1 MPELTLYWSWHA
13 GSRALVYL
21 LANHKRPTA
30 FNCCLPLTDYSS
42 VGGGNDLLGARGQF
56 HSSLFGLRVVGDDSG
71 IVARGSGQLAPVARL
86 FLQTAY
92 DGPLGHG
99 SHREHIA
106 NVQLSC
112 EGKRHAAV
120 RGPKWYLDNCEPEA
134 TQMHSLCTAPKTQ
147 PRPTALSAPRWIRSA
162 QQGSPGEVS
171 SWVSS
176 LPLLSASLLVRLSPH
191 STDFPSWVR
200 GLPFLPQYTNCPV
213 WMPSAAMN
221 SSVRFLNRYGSRKT
235 TLARGAPRP
244 GSWMIS
250 CGPRRRERGVPGGRL
265 IPPPAADRAPY
276 LHDALDVAVPLGE
289 VHGAQTRGSFA
300 VLHVRAEHGA
310 GALPLPTDH
319 AAHGG
324 SLGAAHCQRPGGPS
338 PPAARLQG
346 PLSPGSS
353 LQSLVPSAAPSPAV
367 RLGVLSGVRLG
378 PSETPGRRMAVDGTG
393 TAATKSRLTCCLARP
408 KEKTRRPRAS
418 LSSGAGPKPLDLP
431 GRRRGR
437 ERSARRDL

>member
-1 MPELTLYWSWHA
+1 
-13 GSRALVYL
+13 
-21 LANHKRPTA
+21 
-30 FNCCLPLTDYSS
+30 
-42 VGGGNDLLGARGQF
+42 
-56 HSSLFGLRVVGDDSG
+56 
-71 IVARGSGQLAPVARL
+71 
-86 FLQTAY
+86 
-92 DGPLGHG
+92 
-99 SHREHIA
+99 
-106 NVQLSC
+106 
-112 EGKRHAAV
+112 
-120 RGPKWYLDNCEPEA
+120 
-134 TQMHSLCTAPKTQ
+134 MHSLCTAPKTQ
-147 PRPTALSAPRWIRSA
+147 PRPTALLAPRWIRLA

-191 STDFPSWVR
+191 STDFPSRVR

-324 SLGAAHCQRPGGPS
+324 SLGAAHCQRPGGPKPS
-338 PPAARLQG
+338 RRPASGPSFPRLLPPVPG
-346 PLSPGSS
+346 PLGGPIPGRAPWCPLRSPLGSFGDARAEDGGGWHRDRRYQIAS
-353 LQSLVPSAAPSPAV
+353 YLLPSATEREDAAPAS
-367 RLGVLSGVRLG
+367 VLIF
-378 PSETPGRRMAVDGTG
+378 
-393 TAATKSRLTCCLARP
+393 
-408 KEKTRRPRAS
+408 
-418 LSSGAGPKPLDLP
+418 
-431 GRRRGR
+431 RGR
-437 ERSARRDL
+437 AKAT